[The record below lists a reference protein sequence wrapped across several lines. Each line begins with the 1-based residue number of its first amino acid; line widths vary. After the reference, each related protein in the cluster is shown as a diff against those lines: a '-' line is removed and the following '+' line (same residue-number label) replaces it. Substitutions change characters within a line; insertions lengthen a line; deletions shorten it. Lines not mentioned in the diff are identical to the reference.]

1 MLKVLLLFVLLIAG
15 IVVGPMIAGHQG
27 YVLIQTDNYNIET
40 SVTGLAIILILAMV
54 VLFAIEWLLRRIF
67 RTGAHTRGWFV
78 GRKRRRAR
86 KQTEQALLKL
96 AEGDYQQVEKLMA
109 KNADHAEQPVVNY
122 LLAAEA
128 AQQRGD
134 EARANQ
140 HLERAAELAG
150 NDTIPV
156 EITRVRLQLARNENH
171 AARHGVDKLLEVTP
185 RHPEVLRL
193 AEQAYIRT
201 GAWSSLLDIIPS
213 MAKAHV
219 GDEEHRA
226 MLEQQAWIGLMDQAR
241 ADNGSEGLRN
251 WWKNQSRKTR
261 HQVALQ
267 VAMAEHLIECDDHDT
282 AQQIIIDGLKRQY
295 DDRLLLPIPRLKTN
309 NPEQLEKVLRQQNQK
324 RRRSPAV
331 VEHTGPVTDEARR
344 MAGSIA
350 RLPRSA
356 ETTSGRL
363 RLRMAC
369 RRAGQ
374 TAQAGRSC
382 SDASRRFDVN
392 VAEQPT
398 TVVPSHPGASTSG
411 AFLTHKKTPALITEQ
426 ALKQVCMTTSGCFTQ
441 RCVHGV

>member
-1 MLKVLLLFVLLIAG
+1 MLKILLLFALLLAG

-40 SVTGLAIILILAMV
+40 SVTGLAIIMILTMV

-140 HLERAAELAG
+140 HLERATELAG
-150 NDTIPV
+150 DDLIPV

-171 AARHGVDKLLEVTP
+171 AARHGIDKLLEITP

-201 GAWSSLLDIIPS
+201 GAWNSLLDIIPS
-213 MAKAHV
+213 MAKANV
-219 GDEEHRA
+219 SDEEHCA
-226 MLEQQAWIGLMDQAR
+226 ELEQLAWIGLMDKTL
-241 ADNGSEGLRN
+241 ADGGSEGLRD
-251 WWKNQSRKTR
+251 WWKSQNRKTR
-261 HQVALQ
+261 SQVALQ
-267 VAMAEHLIECDDHDT
+267 VADKSKE
-282 AQQIIIDGLKRQY
+282 K
-295 DDRLLLPIPRLKTN
+295 LLSHALN
-309 NPEQLEKVLRQQNQK
+309 MYK
-324 RRRSPAV
+324 RR
-331 VEHTGPVTDEARR
+331 EQKQ
-344 MAGSIA
+344 
-350 RLPRSA
+350 L
-356 ETTSGRL
+356 L
-363 RLRMAC
+363 R
-369 RRAGQ
+369 
-374 TAQAGRSC
+374 
-382 SDASRRFDVN
+382 
-392 VAEQPT
+392 
-398 TVVPSHPGASTSG
+398 
-411 AFLTHKKTPALITEQ
+411 K
-426 ALKQVCMTTSGCFTQ
+426 
-441 RCVHGV
+441 